1 MPDDLRNVWQ
11 NQPTEVRTMSA
22 ELMRYKAQQQYQ
34 RGRFQAQASIAL
46 GIALCALFA
55 WSCARAQELITR
67 IGWGLLSLWCLWF
80 AYQVYR
86 WIWPEELAENAPT
99 GPSLEFY
106 RRELER
112 RTRFARHN
120 WLRAGLPLC
129 FLGLGLVVLPPLIRS
144 PRLTPNAL
152 PFFTLL
158 IAWFVAYLYQSSRN
172 RRKLQRE
179 IEELRAFERQRE

>member
-1 MPDDLRNVWQ
+1 M
-11 NQPTEVRTMSA
+11 
-22 ELMRYKAQQQYQ
+22 MRYKAQQQYQ
-34 RGRFQAQASIAL
+34 GARFKAQASIAL
-46 GIALCALFA
+46 GIVLCALFA
-55 WSCARAQELITR
+55 WSCARAEALITR

-86 WIWPEELAENAPT
+86 WIWPEALAENAAT

-112 RTRFARHN
+112 RSTFARHN

-152 PFFTLL
+152 PFLILL
-158 IAWFVAYLYQSSRN
+158 ILWFVAYIYQSSRG
-172 RRKLQRE
+172 RRKLQQE
-179 IEELRAFERQRE
+179 IEELRAFERQRD